1 MPAKA
6 SHFPGIAPIPPQAPD
21 RGADALCG
29 GRLSVHKSNRGLRP
43 AHRAIRYRRAFF
55 ARGELDGAEGI
66 DGAEA
71 CRN

>member
-6 SHFPGIAPIPPQAPD
+6 KDFPGVTPIRPPAPD

-29 GRLSVHKSNRGLRP
+29 ARHSVHTPSRGLRS

-55 ARGELDGAEGI
+55 SRGEM

-71 CRN
+71 IDSAET